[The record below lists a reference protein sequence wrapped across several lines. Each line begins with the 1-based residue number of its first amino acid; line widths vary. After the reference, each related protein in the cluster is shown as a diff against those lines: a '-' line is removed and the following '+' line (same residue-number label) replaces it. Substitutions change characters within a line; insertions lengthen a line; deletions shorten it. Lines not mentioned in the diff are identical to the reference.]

1 MIFEDVA
8 MEKIPAFV
16 AVDLETTGLEFDKDE
31 IIEVALVRFENG
43 VAAEN
48 VDYLVKPGSAVLR
61 PFIESLTGITNA
73 DIADA
78 PDFASVAGKI
88 CSFIGDLPIVAHN
101 AMFDSKF
108 LKNTMEK
115 VGIPFDHAVW
125 DSLTLSRIAFQ
136 DVPNHRL
143 DTLTQ
148 ELNIERSRAHRALPD
163 AEACGKLFVMSYEK
177 IAKMDAWLLAALT
190 RVAEGSDWEMLFG
203 ASKKAAGNKPAELPV
218 PAFAMPEKAAPS
230 GALARS
236 RMPRVDEF
244 FKEGGLL
251 SQVVENYTPRRN
263 QQEFASCVERNIHK
277 GGLSVIEA
285 PTGSGKSLAYLVAA
299 ANKAADGERVII
311 STATRALQEQ
321 LWNHDIPQVKS
332 LYGDKLK
339 PAILKGRDNYICF
352 RKFVEILKSPRTLLA
367 PEERDSFM
375 AIIPWALSTKKGD
388 INESS
393 SFSHSRNRV
402 LWSKLSSSAS
412 TCEGEKCPFYAK
424 CPALCAKRAAV
435 EANLLL
441 VNHALFLADLSL
453 DFALLPTY
461 EHVVFDEAHRLP
473 GTSNQSFGRTVS
485 FFGFRNVAKTL
496 LPAKDGHGGLL
507 SELVSRLSDEDE
519 AARNEC
525 MQLVT
530 DLSETEKAL
539 HRFFMKIGKKLSK
552 QKLAKDSLTYSNGI
566 LAEYDADPKP
576 VLDQFEIARS
586 RANSLLA
593 FLAGIDSLEG
603 LLKDLSGRME
613 ELNRFI
619 VDFEFL
625 VKAGRSGWV
634 FYMEEPFNPHTL
646 KMHAY
651 PLHSGDIWKEK
662 FYPWVKSAT
671 FVSATLAV
679 QGDLTYFVDRMGMGS
694 FERKRPYLKVFPE
707 SATSG
712 DRRSVMVTRYLPK
725 PSLPEY
731 VTELNNTLVEVLPA
745 IEENT
750 MVLFTNVA
758 TMMKAQAALAP
769 AFAAKGKLLLCQH
782 VDGALDGLIAM
793 FRKSRGACLL
803 GCQSLWEGVDFPGD
817 ALKLLVVTKLPFPN
831 PSDPLV
837 AGISA
842 EMKSK
847 GENVFKTYYIPEAF
861 MELRQGLGRL
871 LRSETDSGKVLILD
885 NRIVN
890 EPYGKTFSRIWDM
903 KQVVANTVDD
913 VKKFTT

>member
-1 MIFEDVA
+1 
-8 MEKIPAFV
+8 MEKMPAFV
-16 AVDLETTGLEFDKDE
+16 AVDLETTGLEFEKDE

-43 VAAEN
+43 VPTEN
-48 VDYLVKPGSAVLR
+48 VDYLVKPTTAVLR

-78 PDFASVAGKI
+78 PDFASVAGSI

-101 AMFDSKF
+101 ATFDSKF

-163 AEACGKLFVMSYEK
+163 ADACGKLFVMSYEK
-177 IAKMDAWLLAALT
+177 IAKMDAWLLDALT
-190 RVAEGSDWEMLFG
+190 RVAEGSDWEKLFG
-203 ASKKAAGNKPAELPV
+203 LPDGADAGNGAPADLQV
-218 PAFAMPEKAAPS
+218 PAFAMPAKAAPT
-230 GALARS
+230 GALPHA

-251 SQVVENYTPRRN
+251 STVIEGFTVRKN

-299 ANKAADGERVII
+299 ANKAAEGERVII

-339 PAILKGRDNYICF
+339 AAILKGRDNYICF
-352 RKFVEILKSPRTLLA
+352 RKFVEVLKAPRTLLA

-375 AIIPWALSTKKGD
+375 AIIPWALSTTKGD

-393 SFSHSRNRV
+393 SFSHGRNRV
-402 LWSKLSSSAS
+402 LWSKLSSSAA

-461 EHVVFDEAHRLP
+461 EHVIFDEAHRLP
-473 GTSNQSFGRTVS
+473 DASNQGFGRTVS

-496 LPAKDGHGGLL
+496 LPAKDGQGGLI
-507 SELVSRLSDEDE
+507 SEIVARIAVEDE
-519 AARNEC
+519 AARSEC
-525 MQLVT
+525 GQLIN
-530 DLSETEKAL
+530 DISETEKAL

-552 QKLAKDSLTYSNGI
+552 QKLTKDSLTYSNGI

-586 RANSLLA
+586 RANSLSVL
-593 FLAGIDSLEG
+593 LAGMRPLEG

-625 VKAGRSGWV
+625 VKAGRTGWV

-651 PLHSGDIWKEK
+651 PLHSGEIWKEK

-679 QGDLTYFVDRMGMGS
+679 QGDLTYYVDRMGMS
-694 FERKRPYLKVFPE
+694 SLERKRPFLKVFAE

-712 DRRSVMVTRYLPK
+712 DRRSVMVARYLPK

-731 VTELNNTLVEVLPA
+731 VTELNSTLVEVLPD
-745 IEENT
+745 IEENA
-750 MVLFTNVA
+750 MVLFTNIA

-890 EPYGKTFSRIWDM
+890 EPYGKSFARIWDM
-903 KQVVANTVDD
+903 KHLVANTVEDI
-913 VKKFTT
+913 KKFTV

>member
-1 MIFEDVA
+1 
-8 MEKIPAFV
+8 MEKMPAFV
-16 AVDLETTGLEFDKDE
+16 AVDLETTGLEFEKDE

-43 VAAEN
+43 VPTEN
-48 VDYLVKPGSAVLR
+48 VDYLVKPTTAVLR

-78 PDFASVAGKI
+78 PDFASVAGSI

-101 AMFDSKF
+101 ATFDSKF

-177 IAKMDAWLLAALT
+177 IAKMDAWLLDALT
-190 RVAEGSDWEMLFG
+190 RVAEGSDWEKLFG
-203 ASKKAAGNKPAELPV
+203 LPDGADAGNGAPADLQV
-218 PAFAMPEKAAPS
+218 PAFAMPAKAAPT
-230 GALARS
+230 GALPHA

-251 SQVVENYTPRRN
+251 STVIEGFTVRKN

-299 ANKAADGERVII
+299 ANKAAEGERVII

-339 PAILKGRDNYICF
+339 AAILKGRDNYICF
-352 RKFVEILKSPRTLLA
+352 RKFVEVLKAPRTLLA

-375 AIIPWALSTKKGD
+375 AIIPWALSTTKGD

-393 SFSHSRNRV
+393 SFSHGRNRV
-402 LWSKLSSSAS
+402 LWSKLSSSAA

-461 EHVVFDEAHRLP
+461 EHVIFDEAHRLP
-473 GTSNQSFGRTVS
+473 DASNQGFGRTVS

-496 LPAKDGHGGLL
+496 LPAKDGQGGLI
-507 SELVSRLSDEDE
+507 SEIVARIAVEDE
-519 AARNEC
+519 AARSEC
-525 MQLVT
+525 GQLIN
-530 DLSETEKAL
+530 DISETEKAL

-552 QKLAKDSLTYSNGI
+552 QKLTKDSLTYSNGI

-586 RANSLLA
+586 RANSLSVL
-593 FLAGIDSLEG
+593 LAGMRPLEG

-625 VKAGRSGWV
+625 VKAGRTGWV

-651 PLHSGDIWKEK
+651 PLHSGEIWKEK

-679 QGDLTYFVDRMGMGS
+679 QGDLTYYVDRMGMS
-694 FERKRPYLKVFPE
+694 SLERKRPFLKVFAE

-712 DRRSVMVTRYLPK
+712 DRRSVMVARYLPK

-731 VTELNNTLVEVLPA
+731 VTELNSTLVEVLPD
-745 IEENT
+745 IEENA
-750 MVLFTNVA
+750 MVLFTNIA

-885 NRIVN
+885 NRVVN
-890 EPYGKTFSRIWDM
+890 EPYGKSFARIWDM
-903 KQVVANTVDD
+903 KHLVANTVDD

>member
-1 MIFEDVA
+1 
-8 MEKIPAFV
+8 MEKMPAFV
-16 AVDLETTGLEFDKDE
+16 AVDLETTGLEFEKDE

-43 VAAEN
+43 VPTEN
-48 VDYLVKPGSAVLR
+48 VDYLVKPTTAVLR

-78 PDFASVAGKI
+78 PDFASVAGSI

-101 AMFDSKF
+101 ATFDSKF

-177 IAKMDAWLLAALT
+177 IAKMDAWLLDALT
-190 RVAEGSDWEMLFG
+190 RVAEGSDWEKLFG
-203 ASKKAAGNKPAELPV
+203 LPDGADAGNGAPADLQV
-218 PAFAMPEKAAPS
+218 PAFAMPAKAAPT
-230 GALARS
+230 GALPHA

-251 SQVVENYTPRRN
+251 STVIEGFTVRKN

-339 PAILKGRDNYICF
+339 AAILKGRDNYICF
-352 RKFVEILKSPRTLLA
+352 RKFVEVLKAPRTLLA

-375 AIIPWALSTKKGD
+375 AIIPWALSTTKGD

-393 SFSHSRNRV
+393 SFSHGRNRV
-402 LWSKLSSSAS
+402 LWSKLSSSAA

-461 EHVVFDEAHRLP
+461 EHVIFDEAHRLP
-473 GTSNQSFGRTVS
+473 DASNQGFGRTVS

-496 LPAKDGHGGLL
+496 LPAKDGQGGLI
-507 SELVSRLSDEDE
+507 SEIVARIAVEDE
-519 AARNEC
+519 AARSEC
-525 MQLVT
+525 GQLIN
-530 DLSETEKAL
+530 DISETEKAL

-552 QKLAKDSLTYSNGI
+552 QKLTKDSLTYSNGI

-586 RANSLLA
+586 RANSLSVL
-593 FLAGIDSLEG
+593 LAGMRPLEG

-625 VKAGRSGWV
+625 VKAGRTGWV

-651 PLHSGDIWKEK
+651 PLHSGEIWKEK

-679 QGDLTYFVDRMGMGS
+679 QGDLTYYVDRMGMS
-694 FERKRPYLKVFPE
+694 SLERKRPFLKVFAE

-712 DRRSVMVTRYLPK
+712 DRRSVMVARYLPK

-731 VTELNNTLVEVLPA
+731 VTELNSTLAEVLPD
-745 IEENT
+745 IEENA
-750 MVLFTNVA
+750 MVLFTNIA

-890 EPYGKTFSRIWDM
+890 EPYGKSFARIWDM
-903 KQVVANTVDD
+903 KHLVANTVDD

>member
-1 MIFEDVA
+1 
-8 MEKIPAFV
+8 MEKMPAFV
-16 AVDLETTGLEFDKDE
+16 AVDLETTGLEFEKDE

-43 VAAEN
+43 VPTEN
-48 VDYLVKPGSAVLR
+48 VDYLVKPTTAVLR

-78 PDFASVAGKI
+78 PDFASVAGSI

-101 AMFDSKF
+101 ATFDSKF

-177 IAKMDAWLLAALT
+177 IAKMDAWLLDALT
-190 RVAEGSDWEMLFG
+190 RVAEGSDWEKLFG
-203 ASKKAAGNKPAELPV
+203 LPDGADAGNGAPADLQV
-218 PAFAMPEKAAPS
+218 PAFAMPAKAAPT
-230 GALARS
+230 GALPHA

-251 SQVVENYTPRRN
+251 STVIEGFTVRKN

-339 PAILKGRDNYICF
+339 AAILKGRDNYICF
-352 RKFVEILKSPRTLLA
+352 RKFVEVLKAPRTLLA

-375 AIIPWALSTKKGD
+375 AIIPWALSTTKGD

-393 SFSHSRNRV
+393 SFSHGRNRV
-402 LWSKLSSSAS
+402 LWSKLSSSAA

-461 EHVVFDEAHRLP
+461 EHVIFDEAHRLP
-473 GTSNQSFGRTVS
+473 DASNQGFGRTVS

-496 LPAKDGHGGLL
+496 LPAKDGQGGLI
-507 SELVSRLSDEDE
+507 SEIVARIAVEDE
-519 AARNEC
+519 AARSEC
-525 MQLVT
+525 GQLIN
-530 DLSETEKAL
+530 DISETEKAL

-552 QKLAKDSLTYSNGI
+552 QKLTKDSLTYSNGI

-586 RANSLLA
+586 RANSLSVL
-593 FLAGIDSLEG
+593 LAGMRPLEG

-625 VKAGRSGWV
+625 VKAGRTGWV

-651 PLHSGDIWKEK
+651 PLHSGEIWKEK

-679 QGDLTYFVDRMGMGS
+679 QGDLTYYVDRMGMS
-694 FERKRPYLKVFPE
+694 SLERKRPFLKVFAE

-712 DRRSVMVTRYLPK
+712 DRRSVMVARYLPK

-731 VTELNNTLVEVLPA
+731 VTELNSTLVEVLPD
-745 IEENT
+745 IEENA
-750 MVLFTNVA
+750 MVLFTNIA

-890 EPYGKTFSRIWDM
+890 EPYGKSFARIWDM
-903 KQVVANTVDD
+903 KHLVANTVDD

>member
-1 MIFEDVA
+1 
-8 MEKIPAFV
+8 MEKVPAFV

-43 VAAEN
+43 VPMEN
-48 VDYLVKPGSAVLR
+48 VDFLVKPTTAVLR

-73 DIADA
+73 DIAEA

-88 CSFIGDLPIVAHN
+88 CTFIGNLPIVAHN
-101 AMFDSKF
+101 ASFDSKF

-115 VGIPFDHAVW
+115 VGISFEHAVW

-177 IAKMDAWLLAALT
+177 IAKMDAWLLNALT
-190 RVAEGSDWEMLFG
+190 RVAEGSDWERLFG
-203 ASKKAAGNKPAELPV
+203 TAAGELQA
-218 PAFAMPEKAAPS
+218 PAFAMPAKADVT
-230 GALARS
+230 GALPHA

-251 SQVVENYTPRRN
+251 SQVIENYSVRKN
-263 QQEFASCVERNIHK
+263 QQEFASSVERNIHK

-321 LWNHDIPQVKS
+321 LWNHDIPQIKS
-332 LYGDKLK
+332 LYGEKLR

-352 RKFVEILKSPRTLLA
+352 RKFVEILKAPRTLLA

-375 AIIPWALSTKKGD
+375 AIIPWALSTQKGD

-412 TCEGEKCPFYAK
+412 TCDGEKCPFYAK

-435 EANLLL
+435 ESNLLL

-473 GTSNQSFGRTVS
+473 AASNQSFGRTVS
-485 FFGFRNVAKTL
+485 FFGFRNVAKTV
-496 LPAKDGHGGLL
+496 LPAKDGQGGLL
-507 SELVSRLSDEDE
+507 AKIAARIAVEDE

-552 QKLAKDSLTYSNGI
+552 QKLSKDSLTYANGI

-586 RANSLLA
+586 RANSLLVL
-593 FLAGIDSLEG
+593 LAGMRQLEG

-625 VKAGRSGWV
+625 VKAGRAGWV

-651 PLHSGDIWKEK
+651 PLHSGEIWKEK

-679 QGDLTYFVDRMGMGS
+679 QGDLTYFVDRMGMGAL
-694 FERKRPYLKVFPE
+694 ERKRPYLKVFPE

-731 VTELNNTLVEVLPA
+731 VTELNSTLVEVLPS

-750 MVLFTNVA
+750 MVLFTNIA

-803 GCQSLWEGVDFPGD
+803 GLF
-817 ALKLLVVTKLPFPN
+817 
-831 PSDPLV
+831 
-837 AGISA
+837 
-842 EMKSK
+842 
-847 GENVFKTYYIPEAF
+847 
-861 MELRQGLGRL
+861 
-871 LRSETDSGKVLILD
+871 RSTE
-885 NRIVN
+885 
-890 EPYGKTFSRIWDM
+890 
-903 KQVVANTVDD
+903 Q
-913 VKKFTT
+913 

>member
-1 MIFEDVA
+1 
-8 MEKIPAFV
+8 MEKMPAFV
-16 AVDLETTGLEFDKDE
+16 AVDLETTGLEFEKDE

-43 VAAEN
+43 VPTEN
-48 VDYLVKPGSAVLR
+48 VDYLVKPTTAVLR

-78 PDFASVAGKI
+78 PDFASVAGSI

-101 AMFDSKF
+101 ATFDSKF

-177 IAKMDAWLLAALT
+177 IAKMDAWLLDALT
-190 RVAEGSDWEMLFG
+190 RVAEGSDWEKLFG
-203 ASKKAAGNKPAELPV
+203 LPDGADADNGAPADLQV
-218 PAFAMPEKAAPS
+218 PAFAMPAKAAPT
-230 GALARS
+230 GALPHA

-251 SQVVENYTPRRN
+251 STVIEGFTVRKN

-299 ANKAADGERVII
+299 ANKAAEGERVII

-339 PAILKGRDNYICF
+339 AAILKGRDNYICF
-352 RKFVEILKSPRTLLA
+352 RKFVEVLKAPRTLLA

-375 AIIPWALSTKKGD
+375 AIIPWALSTTKGD

-393 SFSHSRNRV
+393 SFSHGRNRV
-402 LWSKLSSSAS
+402 LWSKLSSSAA

-461 EHVVFDEAHRLP
+461 EHVIFDEAHRLP
-473 GTSNQSFGRTVS
+473 DASNQGFGRTVS

-496 LPAKDGHGGLL
+496 LPAKDGQGGLI
-507 SELVSRLSDEDE
+507 SEIVARIAVEDE
-519 AARNEC
+519 AARSEC
-525 MQLVT
+525 GQLIN
-530 DLSETEKAL
+530 DISETEKAL

-552 QKLAKDSLTYSNGI
+552 QKLTKDSLTYSNGI

-586 RANSLLA
+586 RANSLSVL
-593 FLAGIDSLEG
+593 LAGMRPLEG

-625 VKAGRSGWV
+625 VKAGRTGWV

-651 PLHSGDIWKEK
+651 PLHSGEIWKEK

-679 QGDLTYFVDRMGMGS
+679 QGDLTYYVDRMGMS
-694 FERKRPYLKVFPE
+694 SLERKRPFLKVFAE

-712 DRRSVMVTRYLPK
+712 DRRSVMVARYLPK

-731 VTELNNTLVEVLPA
+731 VTELNSTLVEVLPD
-745 IEENT
+745 IEENA
-750 MVLFTNVA
+750 MVLFTNIA

-890 EPYGKTFSRIWDM
+890 EPYGKSFARIWDM
-903 KQVVANTVDD
+903 KHLVANTVDD
-913 VKKFTT
+913 IKKFTT